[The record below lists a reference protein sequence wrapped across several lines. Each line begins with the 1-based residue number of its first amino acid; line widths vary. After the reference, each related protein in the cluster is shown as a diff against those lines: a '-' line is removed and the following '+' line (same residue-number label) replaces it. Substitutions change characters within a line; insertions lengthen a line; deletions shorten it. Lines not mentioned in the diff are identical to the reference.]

1 MQINPCPVN
10 KLFCV
15 ETDFTDYCELEQLC
29 QNQPLLLVGISH
41 NL

>member
-1 MQINPCPVN
+1 MQISPYPVN

-15 ETDFTDYCELEQLC
+15 ETDFTDYCELEQLR
-29 QNQPLLLVGISH
+29 QNRTLLLVRILH